1 MIVGMIVGEPTHVL
15 VFPVVRMLQEAVGY
29 TYFHAMYTAL
39 LPMVP

>member
-15 VFPVVRMLQEAVGY
+15 VFPVVRMLQEGVEY